1 MGKLEYTERYCELLE
16 QANEKEAKL
25 EAFVQNWLNGNSEM
39 SSEVLEKLIIK
50 VNDQI
55 AQMRF

>member
-39 SSEVLEKLIIK
+39 SSGRH
-50 VNDQI
+50 
-55 AQMRF
+55 M